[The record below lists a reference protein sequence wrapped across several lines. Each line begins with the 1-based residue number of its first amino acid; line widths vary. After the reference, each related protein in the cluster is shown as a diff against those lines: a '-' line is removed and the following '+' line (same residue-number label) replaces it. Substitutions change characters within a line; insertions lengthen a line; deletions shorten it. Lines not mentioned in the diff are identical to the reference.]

1 MENASKAIEDTLIP
15 AVNYRLDPGAS
26 YIGGTRFCTF
36 FPQGGNSY
44 SPSGVKQ
51 IRINLSSEY
60 GWLDPQTL
68 RLQFTV
74 VNDSA
79 GTTLNYFR
87 WLVIR
92 VESKI
97 VMWWASLRRYRSI
110 LQPNS

>member
-1 MENASKAIEDTLIP
+1 MENASKAVEDTLIP
-15 AVNYRLDPGAS
+15 AVNFRLDPGAS
-26 YIGGTRFCTF
+26 YITGRRFCTF

-74 VNDSA
+74 VNDINITVHSR
-79 GTTLNYFR
+79 TSCKY
-87 WLVIR
+87 
-92 VESKI
+92 
-97 VMWWASLRRYRSI
+97 
-110 LQPNS
+110 